1 MAWLDE
7 IFSFSKLR
15 FFIHPFHANDCV
27 FITFRTIWKNAWT
40 KVSITKTRQ
49 NKALILVVYSLKIF
63 ISLEIKAP
71 YTFVDCW
78 LFCRLCWNIS
88 WTWTHVF
95 ANLLLEFCLIEL
107 LLNKYLFS
115 TVFIYIQPMRWPSVA
130 GGFKLLWKLRRCY
143 SPWEPVIIEEEGSH
157 SWFKGTA
164 S

>member
-1 MAWLDE
+1 MRFSPSVIWD
-7 IFSFSKLR
+7 FSFIHSMQMIVFLLLSVPFEKIHEPKFTSPKL
-15 FFIHPFHANDCV
+15 IK
-27 FITFRTIWKNAWT
+27 I
-40 KVSITKTRQ
+40 
-49 NKALILVVYSLKIF
+49 KALILVVYSLKIF
-63 ISLEIKAP
+63 TSLQIKAP

-130 GGFKLLWKLRRCY
+130 GGFKLVWKLRRCY
-143 SPWEPVIIEEEGSH
+143 SPWEPVIIKEEGSH